1 MPDNKKPKYKGKA
14 NLKAS
19 TEEERINAEKS
30 VADFYDQYL
39 NSPKYRER
47 LIKQGYT
54 NPDEVISSRK
64 HRLDKRQVYWTPNQ
78 GSTYDGYFQ
87 VTLDP
92 NEIHS
97 KGYSFPATVA
107 HEFGHM
113 VGAVPSSEYDG
124 ILKYKYMK
132 PKEVNLINK
141 SNKLFRKNK
150 NYDLHEARP
159 WEAKADVDA
168 LRYMLYK
175 DNIYDAGQ
183 QDITP
188 EILKKAREKYTTKE
202 FKDLFTNFSDESL
215 IEIMNTVA
223 QTEQLNK
230 LPMAKAGKK
239 IKLDNGGPLKAK
251 QNRPS
256 KWEPPTN
263 PTYKPLEAVTVT
275 PPKMPTLDYSQPN
288 FGETHDFG
296 GRPDIMKETGSE
308 QISTNYYQAMM
319 DSIIPTKEP
328 AGKKR
333 NVNYGQLATMGLLA
347 ANALIPEDEP
357 RRTVVQPQ
365 RGYNPNP
372 YGTGSQAIFKAGG
385 KMPDGG
391 KIPPKKNV
399 EPFPIY
405 NFSGLQQTNSD
416 DSAMYKLAFLDMLN
430 NDPMAL
436 HKYYELQKY
445 GTIPDPSNPQAYINR
460 TNLLNAY
467 EDANAWKENR
477 VLVRPPDIKRK
488 KKAAGGTPIPPVPS
502 GDTYTN
508 PTDSA
513 RDDIDMSELISTYI
527 ASGGIE
533 EEGRKA
539 LFQRLSDKY
548 GAKGAQDLFTE
559 MSLFSQDAGNKSLA
573 APDKITRFFSL
584 PSNANIKKDLNRFGY
599 GAANIYDTASNVV
612 AQKQQG
618 RGLLTKMDAGGSLEK
633 ISPSTVEFVGK
644 SHKKGG
650 IDIAYAGQEVEVE
663 GGETGTFSP
672 DGTLNIMGNM
682 KVMGTNKTFKQ
693 MSKSLARKENKYMS
707 LMNKANDV
715 SAGADTGAMIDRLKR
730 NSAHLLS
737 LGAEKG
743 IADVH
748 EKKEMLSEMQNAQLA
763 MAEEGGYDPIA
774 FSEGKKKKARKGM
787 RIFAEPGASV
797 GDPEKPKKKSVAQ
810 RHNNPGNI
818 KWNPKLKWME
828 KLGAVKG
835 EPATDGGYFAHFPD
849 TNKGLTA
856 IRELLKRGYGKYDVE
871 SGLKRWTGGTGY
883 NLDLG
888 GLKGKKIKDL
898 SATELDSLVSTITYG
913 EDGRY
918 YSPEATPASTAA
930 QEIITPTL
938 PGLPNRTIT
947 NDVKT
952 AAPQTSTVNPPPLGS
967 VKNPQARSIESDIQ
981 PMSLEQVLPEIFA
994 LARNKVQSVAAQQ
1007 YTPEL
1012 LQDYEI
1018 SLQDRRNENT
1028 SVFNAMQRTIGNNPA
1043 ALSSLAGQ
1051 LYGANNQVSAEE
1063 FRINQANENGIR
1075 NQNTEMLNQAEQLN
1089 LRLADEQ
1096 YKRQS
1101 MAQSKT
1107 DAYNQMI
1114 LNSISSKSL
1123 QHTANNRKLAIYE
1136 NLYDFR
1142 YKDTNNDGIQD
1153 TATYEG
1159 PEHQYYSNGQ
1169 AVESTPNRYADTT
1182 IIRDGQGNVRG
1193 SRVRV
1198 PSKARQEAQE
1208 LDIQRKTNSV
1218 PFLRKLL
1225 RSI

>member
-1 MPDNKKPKYKGKA
+1 MGKKKKYPDGGPVKPKTKGSA
-14 NLKAS
+14 NFKTRKPPVEKK
-19 TEEERINAEKS
+19 TEQAPFAHSKDTETRAQYS
-30 VADFYDQYL
+30 ATQADVQNWFTNYIK
-39 NSPKYRER
+39 SPKYEER
-47 LIKQGYT
+47 LRGMGHSPLGVNIVPTIVKDRLNRVKNFKTKFIGGEESSGVLDVGNIIEYNPIVDGFYGSSSKYVVPHEISHYVGSMNHEGRYT
-54 NPDEVISSRK
+54 
-64 HRLDKRQVYWTPNQ
+64 
-78 GSTYDGYFQ
+78 DGWNA
-87 VTLDP
+87 L
-92 NEIHS
+92 N
-97 KGYSFPATVA
+97 
-107 HEFGHM
+107 
-113 VGAVPSSEYDG
+113 
-124 ILKYKYMK
+124 LK
-132 PKEVNLINK
+132 ETQEINK
-141 SNKLFRKNK
+141 RNKFFHAWPEH
-150 NYDLHEARP
+150 DARA
-159 WEAKADVDA
+159 WEAKPDFDA
-168 LRYMLYK
+168 LRYNLHK
-175 DNIYDAGQ
+175 KGIYNAGKE
-183 QDITP
+183 DFTP
-188 EILKKAREKYTTKE
+188 EHLKKIKDKSL
-202 FKDLFTNFSDESL
+202 FKDDDTILNRIFTYFDDED
-215 IEIMNTVA
+215 IIWIMNNIA
-223 QTEQLNK
+223 KNEQPQQK
-230 LPMAKAGKK
+230 TMAKAGKK
-239 IKLDNGGPLKAK
+239 IKLDGGGPLKAK

-275 PPKMPTLDYSQPN
+275 PPKMPTLDYSQPD
-288 FGETHDFG
+288 FGETYDFG

-347 ANALIPEDEP
+347 ANALIPEDKP

-391 KIPPKKNV
+391 SVP
-399 EPFPIY
+399 
-405 NFSGLQQTNSD
+405 T
-416 DSAMYKLAFLDMLN
+416 
-430 NDPMAL
+430 
-436 HKYYELQKY
+436 
-445 GTIPDPSNPQAYINR
+445 
-460 TNLLNAY
+460 
-467 EDANAWKENR
+467 
-477 VLVRPPDIKRK
+477 
-488 KKAAGGTPIPPVPS
+488 GGM
-502 GDTYTN
+502 YTN

-994 LARNKVQSVAAQQ
+994 LARNKVQPVAAQQ

-1159 PEHQYYSNGQ
+1159 PEHQFYSNGQ

-1182 IIRDGQGNVRG
+1182 IIRDGQGNVKG

-1225 RSI
+1225 RSL